1 MGKAVPGHDAD
12 AADATDLGGVGT
24 AARNRSIAALFQ
36 DHNRALVSFLT
47 LRLQSVQEAREVAQ
61 EAYVRLLQL
70 DRPEVQGFLRA
81 YLFRIAANLA
91 VDRLRRRSTELR
103 AARAELFDE
112 LDDVDEPERCTLASE
127 RLDVVRQSLE
137 ELPEA
142 CRKAFV
148 MHRIDGLRVE
158 DIARKLKLSPR
169 MVYVHLER
177 ALLYCRLRA
186 DGATPD
192 AARQRMKR

>member
-1 MGKAVPGHDAD
+1 MRKRVPEPSTSQ
-12 AADATDLGGVGT
+12 AAAAEGLGVDE
-24 AARNRSIAALFQ
+24 RNRSIASLFR

-70 DRPEVQGFLRA
+70 ERPEVQGFLRA

-112 LDDVDEPERCTLASE
+112 LDDVDEPERCALANES
-127 RLDVVRQSLE
+127 LDVVRQSLE

-142 CRKAFV
+142 CRQAFLL
-148 MHRIDGLRVE
+148 HRIDGLRVE
-158 DIARKLKLSPR
+158 DIARRLSLSPR

-177 ALLYCRLRA
+177 ALVYCKLRA
-186 DGATPD
+186 DGATP
-192 AARQRMKR
+192 AQARQRMKR